1 MAVFL
6 LVRHGHNDLI
16 GEKLAGRLPN
26 VHLNKEGV
34 EQARRLAI
42 EFKELPIKAVY
53 ASPLERAVET
63 AQPIADAHD
72 LPVEILPA
80 LIEIDFGDWQARDL
94 EKLKKGREWKHVQGK
109 PSEFRFPGGESFLEA
124 QERVVQ
130 GISLLSQ
137 QFSEKDIVVCTAHSD
152 VIRLAVARFLG
163 LPLDNFQRIRIS
175 PASVSVIY
183 LNEGQAF
190 FGPIN
195 YTFGFPKLQ

>member
-6 LVRHGHNDLI
+6 LVRHGHNDMI
-16 GEKLAGRLPN
+16 GEKLAGRLPD
-26 VHLNKEGV
+26 VHLNKEGI
-34 EQARRLAI
+34 EQARQLAR

-63 AQPIADAHD
+63 AQPIADVHH

-80 LIEIDFGDWQARDL
+80 LLEINFGEWQGQDL
-94 EKLKKGREWKHVQGK
+94 EKLKKGRVWKHVQGK

-130 GISLLSQ
+130 GLTLLSEQ
-137 QFSEKDIVVCTAHSD
+137 YAEKEMVVCAGHSD
-152 VIRLAVARFLG
+152 VIRLAVAHFLG
-163 LPLDNFQRIRIS
+163 LPLDNFQKIRIL
-175 PASVSVIY
+175 PASVTVLY
-183 LNEGQAF
+183 LSQGQAF

-195 YTFGFPKLQ
+195 YTFNFPQL

>member
-6 LVRHGHNDLI
+6 LVRHGHNDMI
-16 GEKLAGRLPN
+16 GEKLAGRMPD

-42 EFKELPIKAVY
+42 GFKEFPIKAVY

-80 LIEIDFGDWQARDL
+80 LMEIDFGEWQGQDL
-94 EKLKKGREWKHVQGK
+94 ENLKKGREWKHVQGK

-124 QERVVQ
+124 QKRVVQ
-130 GISLLSQ
+130 GLTLLSEQ
-137 QFSEKDIVVCTAHSD
+137 YAEKEIVVCAAHSD
-152 VIRLAVARFLG
+152 VIRLAVAYFLG
-163 LPLDNFQRIRIS
+163 LTLDNFQKIRIL
-175 PASVSVIY
+175 PASVTLLY
-183 LNEGQAF
+183 LNKGQAF

-195 YTFGFPKLQ
+195 YTFNFPKLQ